1 MEVKQMMASRA
12 GSLIDDAIALMGFAL
27 MIGSAY
33 YLYTRIELGII
44 LSNKKKAYIIFSIV
58 IGFLLILAGTNKI
71 VKLLYAH
78 NRDRLIG

>member
-1 MEVKQMMASRA
+1 
-12 GSLIDDAIALMGFAL
+12 MGFAL

-71 VKLLYAH
+71 VIRYIARLL
-78 NRDRLIG
+78 I